1 MPPSAVK
8 SLDRQALQT
17 LPKPQRLHPLPI
29 RIMHWVNAVAV
40 FIMIGSGWKIYD
52 DDVILGWLHIPEF
65 LTIGKWAQHGLQWHF
80 FGMWIFGLN
89 GLAYLAYGIATG
101 RFRRKLFP
109 ISLRELLTTIGDAL
123 RFKLT
128 HDDLTH
134 YNAVQKILYL
144 GVIIAGILILT
155 SGLAL
160 WKPVQFSA
168 LAALFGDFQTL
179 RIVHFLCMAAIVG
192 FLLVHVTLALLV
204 PKSVIAM
211 VTGGPS
217 LGQTVSGRGTV
228 EAASR

>member
-1 MPPSAVK
+1 M
-8 SLDRQALQT
+8 
-17 LPKPQRLHPLPI
+17 
-29 RIMHWVNAVAV
+29 
-40 FIMIGSGWKIYD
+40 GSRPVGSDESCFQSRY
-52 DDVILGWLHIPEF
+52 
-65 LTIGKWAQHGLQWHF
+65 
-80 FGMWIFGLN
+80 
-89 GLAYLAYGIATG
+89 
-101 RFRRKLFP
+101 
-109 ISLRELLTTIGDAL
+109 
-123 RFKLT
+123 
-128 HDDLTH
+128 
-134 YNAVQKILYL
+134 AVQKILYL

-217 LGQTVSGRGTV
+217 IGQTVSGRGTV

>member
-1 MPPSAVK
+1 MSSSAVK
-8 SLDRQALQT
+8 SLDRQRARPS
-17 LPKPQRLHPLPI
+17 PKQRRLHPLPI
-29 RIMHWVNAVAV
+29 RIMHWINAVAI

-109 ISLRELLTTIGDAL
+109 ISLRELLTTFGDAL
-123 RFKLT
+123 RFKLA

-144 GVIIAGILILT
+144 GVIVAGILILI

-168 LAALFGDFQTL
+168 LAALFGDFQTI
-179 RIVHFLCMAAIVG
+179 RIVHFLCMAAIVS

-204 PKSVIAM
+204 PKSLIAM

-217 LGQTVSGRGTV
+217 IGQTVSGRGTV